1 MNKEIFESIYR
12 ESKKDEDYEQLSYLF
27 NKWNS
32 LRTQTSEAYN
42 YAKSFS
48 DGDNFMDAQK
58 VHGYRGAKN
67 FQDASW
73 HRYAYLKAER
83 ERTKKEFD
91 ELLSNCPDFNTND
104 ANKLCNNE
112 LAKYIDNLDKKSIR
126 KNTVGIEQD
135 ESLPHINQNIT
146 VEVTAQKLST
156 IKDLNGKQGAF
167 VNITGKDGLS
177 YSFWLFVNSNSEL
190 FKDMR
195 AIKSVSGVVS
205 KINDFHGN
213 PSIMLKQ
220 VKIEYVD
227 INIYSENEFQ
237 DFYDNLNPEPIKVE
251 SEEDL
256 PKNAKLFKTCIKEYS
271 HGYIYGAI
279 IKKIYEAD
287 DLYYFVDKS
296 WQDSMD

>member
-32 LRTQTSEAYN
+32 LRTQTSEAYD

-58 VHGYRGAKN
+58 VHGYRAAKN
-67 FQDASW
+67 FQDESW

-91 ELLSNCPDFNTND
+91 ELLSNCPDFNTDD

-112 LAKYIDNLDKKSIR
+112 LAKYIDNLDKKGIR

-146 VEVTAQKLST
+146 VEVTSQKLST

-167 VNITGKDGLS
+167 VNITGKDGLN
-177 YSFWLFVNSNSEL
+177 YSFWLFTENNSDL
-190 FKDMR
+190 FTDNHD
-195 AIKSVSGVVS
+195 IESVSGTVKKV
-205 KINDFHGN
+205 NDFHGT
-213 PSIMLKQ
+213 PQIMLTK
-220 VKIEYVD
+220 VSIKYVD
-227 INIYSENEFQ
+227 INMSEKEF
-237 DFYDNLNPEPIKVE
+237 DEFYTSLNPKPIEVE
-251 SEEDL
+251 NTKEL
-256 PKNAKLFKTCIKEYS
+256 PKGSKIYKTCIKDYQA
-271 HGYIYGAI
+271 GYIFGAI
-279 IKKIYEAD
+279 VKL
-287 DLYYFVDKS
+287 LYKYNNSYYYINKS
-296 WQDSMD
+296 WRDTVD